1 MFIEPIEMAHASH
14 NGARGRQLLLSLVA
28 LFFAVT
34 IYPSKA
40 HAQIVGEL
48 EVNIPFQFHAGDA
61 KLPAG
66 KYFIHVLEN
75 SDLKFMEIAS
85 ADGSASALFGVHN
98 AEANSAPAKSE
109 LIFNKYGNRYFLA
122 NVFQEG
128 NPDGST
134 VEESH
139 YEKTVSEAAIEA
151 QAHVPAFRRGQHEN

>member
-1 MFIEPIEMAHASH
+1 MFIEPIEMAHASR
-14 NGARGRQLLLSLVA
+14 NGTRGRQLLLSFVA
-28 LFFAVT
+28 LFLAVT
-34 IYPSKA
+34 IHPSKA
-40 HAQIVGEL
+40 HAQVIGDL

-66 KYFIHVLEN
+66 KYFIHVLDN
-75 SDLKFMEIAS
+75 SDLKLMEIAS

-122 NVFQEG
+122 KLFQEG

-134 VEESH
+134 VDESR

-151 QAHVPAFRRGQHEN
+151 QAHVPAFHRGRHEN